1 MQYCEHCKVDI
12 KGSHLVCPLCS
23 GIIEQKDEGQSENV
37 FPQIPTIYQEFNG
50 FIRILLMIS
59 IAATV
64 ISFAVNIIVTPEA
77 RWSILVAAGIFCM
90 WIMLFFIIR
99 NKNNIPKTIIWQVG
113 LISIFSVIW
122 DASLGWVGW
131 SIDYV
136 IPFVCLGAIL
146 VLEVAAKLLKIWVK
160 DFIIYLLIDGLFGFI
175 PIIFIL
181 FGWLN
186 VLYPSIICVAA
197 SAISLSGLIIFEG
210 DSMKSELDKRMHI

>member
-23 GIIEQKDEGQSENV
+23 GIIEQKEGGRGEDV

-59 IAATV
+59 IAV
-64 ISFAVNIIVTPEA
+64 IIISFAVNVIITPES
-77 RWSILVAAGIFCM
+77 RWSILVAAGVACM
-90 WIMLFFIIR
+90 WLMLFFIIR

-113 LISIFSVIW
+113 LISVLSVIW
-122 DASLGWVGW
+122 DLSLGWVGW

-136 IPFVCLGAIL
+136 IPSICLGAII
-146 VLEVAAKLLKIWVK
+146 VLEIAAKILKIWVK
-160 DFIIYLLIDGLFGFI
+160 DLIIYLLIDGLFGFI
-175 PIIFIL
+175 PVIFIL
-181 FGWLN
+181 FGWLG

-210 DSMKSELDKRMHI
+210 DSMKTELNKRMHI

>member
-1 MQYCEHCKVDI
+1 MQYCEHCKVEI
-12 KGSHLVCPLCS
+12 KGEHLVCPLCS
-23 GIIEQKDEGQSENV
+23 GIIEQKDEGQNENV

-59 IAATV
+59 IVAIV
-64 ISFAVNIIVTPEA
+64 VSFAINVIATPEA
-77 RWSILVAAGIFCM
+77 RWSILVAAGILCM
-90 WIMLFFIIR
+90 WIMLLFIIR

-113 LISIFSVIW
+113 LISVFSVIW
-122 DASLGWVGW
+122 DHSLGWVGW

-136 IPFVCLGAIL
+136 IPFICLGAIL
-146 VLEVAAKLLKIWVK
+146 VLEVSAKILKIWVK

-181 FGWLN
+181 FGMLN

-210 DSMKSELDKRMHI
+210 DSMKAELDKRMHI